1 MNCGSLTKS
10 RNGQKSSTSTSL
22 SSSTS
27 LSKKTL
33 DIHHNNKV
41 LEFQAKTKQRDNLQ
55 EQLIEIETKISQCPT
70 DENAALIQEAESI
83 KLQIEQLDNSEDEVE
98 YLVNTAPILFKY
110 YDIIEKGSGDDSTI
124 VNTPKITE
132 NSVLKWLMK
141 TQSPHEEP
149 SKQDNQPETP
159 QTNTHDLTSSS
170 KQHIKQIK
178 SKQNISQ
185 SSSKEDRA
193 SLLEKYMSYTDDNFI
208 KPIDTMVAENC
219 RFCGSTNQF
228 IHMNDGFICCNDCSC
243 IEYVIVDHD
252 RPSYKDPP
260 REVSYF
266 AYKRINHFNECLSQI
281 QGKETTDIPDE
292 VYDAILLEIKKQRIT
307 NMANLSVEKVR
318 EILKKLNINKY
329 YEHAPHIKHK
339 LNGLPIQHLEPELED
354 KLRAM
359 FKMIQQPFLKHM
371 PSNRKNFLS
380 YSYVLHKLIQLLE
393 KDEYLPNFS
402 LLKSREKL
410 HHQDQI
416 WKKIC
421 EELNWQ
427 FIRSI

>member
-1 MNCGSLTKS
+1 M
-10 RNGQKSSTSTSL
+10 
-22 SSSTS
+22 
-27 LSKKTL
+27 
-33 DIHHNNKV
+33 DIHHNNK
-41 LEFQAKTKQRDNLQ
+41 LMEFQAKSKQRESLQ
-55 EQLIEIETKISQCPT
+55 EQLNEIDIRITQGNEDS
-70 DENAALIQEAESI
+70 E
-83 KLQIEQLDNSEDEVE
+83 KLQKEADLLRKQIEDLDDNEEEVD

-110 YDIIEKGSGDDSTI
+110 YDIIEKGSGDDSSI
-124 VNTPKITE
+124 VNAPKITE

-141 TQSPHEEP
+141 
-149 SKQDNQPETP
+149 D
-159 QTNTHDLTSSS
+159 
-170 KQHIKQIK
+170 
-178 SKQNISQ
+178 Q
-185 SSSKEDRA
+185 SSSSRDDNTDATRQQQDNTNDTICKSQQTTPSSVAINKEDRA
-193 SLLEKYMSYTDDNFI
+193 TLLERYMSFTDGNFV
-208 KPIDTMVAENC
+208 KPLDTTVSEKC
-219 RFCGSTNQF
+219 RFCGSTNQYV
-228 IHMNDGFICCNDCSC
+228 HMNDGFICCNECSS